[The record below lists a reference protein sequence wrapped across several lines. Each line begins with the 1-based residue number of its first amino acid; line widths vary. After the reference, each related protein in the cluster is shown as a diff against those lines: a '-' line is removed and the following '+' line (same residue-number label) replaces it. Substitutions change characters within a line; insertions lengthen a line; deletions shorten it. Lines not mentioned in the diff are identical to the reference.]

1 VVAHAFRRLGA
12 LLAIIVLAPAV
23 TYVIYGS
30 VYGSIYGHVTIWH
43 QLANDPQYLVRVF
56 GHLDLGYDDAYAQP
70 MSQSFREG
78 LPIDLA
84 LVVGGLVVGLAGGIL
99 TGLVA
104 GPRPRSVPDAVLT
117 LGSSIVMSM
126 PVYLI
131 SLIVIV
137 EVAATTGDH
146 PVSWVSGPGQY
157 VPITHDPVRWL
168 QSLWVPWLI
177 VGAPLGAVTF
187 RMTRQVLHEELGADH
202 IRTAR
207 AKGLTERMVVRRH
220 ALRAGLPAILSLAAV
235 SVPVLVFNTI
245 LVETAMEIHGMFA
258 RLDVS
263 PQVGVVH
270 IPSIDLI
277 QGLVLD
283 SAIVIAV
290 GLFFCGL
297 LHDRLDPQ
305 VRR

>member
-1 VVAHAFRRLGA
+1 MVARAFRRLGA
-12 LLAIIVLAPAV
+12 LTAVVVLAPAV

-30 VYGSIYGHVTIWH
+30 VYGSIYGHATVWH
-43 QLANDPQYLVRVF
+43 QIAHDPQYLVRVF

-70 MSQSFREG
+70 MSHSFLEG

-84 LVVGGLVVGLAGGIL
+84 LVIGGLMVGLAAGL
-99 TGLVA
+99 LAGLVA
-104 GPRPRSVPDAVLT
+104 GPRPRSVPDAALT
-117 LGSSIVMSM
+117 LASSIVMSM
-126 PVYLI
+126 PVYLL
-131 SLIVIV
+131 SLVVVV

-157 VPITHDPVRWL
+157 VPITRDPVRWL

-187 RMTRQVLHEELGADH
+187 RMTRQVLHDELGADH

-207 AKGLTERMVVRRH
+207 AKGLSERLVVRRH
-220 ALRAGLPAILSLAAV
+220 ALRAGLPPILNLAAV
-235 SVPVLVFNTI
+235 TIPVLVFNAI
-245 LVETAMEIHGMFA
+245 LVETAMEIHGMFS

-270 IPSIDLI
+270 IPSIDLL

-283 SAIVIAV
+283 SAIVIAA
-290 GLFFCGL
+290 GLFLCQVV
-297 LHDRLDPQ
+297 HDRLDPQ